1 MLAVCTKYD
10 IEAGIKI
17 KMICSSKTVIRD
29 VEERTAI
36 ISKFTFVFKSIFLNN
51 VSKGFSRSFVSNLG
65 LIFSQRK
72 KKW

>member
-29 VEERTAI
+29 VE
-36 ISKFTFVFKSIFLNN
+36 
-51 VSKGFSRSFVSNLG
+51 
-65 LIFSQRK
+65 
-72 KKW
+72 